1 MSKIYLGPKC
11 ESLDYSQLT
20 PITRVNL
27 VLDND
32 TMYTAGDD
40 TGRTLEVECLWATQ
54 AMCNSILA
62 QVGNKSYTAF
72 TASQA
77 LLDPA
82 AELGDSVTVGGVYGI
97 IGNMNTTLD
106 ALCPSEISAP
116 GGDEIDDEYPYKSA
130 SDRQMQRELAKIRS
144 SITKTAE
151 DITLRVEEVEGDY
164 TELKVTLDGV
174 TITDSTGTTKIK
186 GSSIETSTLYV
197 DAAHIN
203 GTLSA
208 SQINLTGAITWG
220 DLANDAQTKV
230 TTAQTTANNAANA
243 ASTAQSKANS
253 AYNLADSA
261 SDAISAWSYGSTTYI
276 DGTQI
281 MSGTVTATILKG
293 GTVSILTSTGSAA
306 GYMTVSGASTS
317 SYAIDLSSYGAL
329 RLTAGYGAAYIESG
343 YGTYA
348 NFGSGQ
354 ITLGVGNLLPSPD
367 NSYSCGNSTHRWTA
381 VYASSSAIVTSDATQ
396 KHSVNYDLSR
406 YDSLFDAIKPASY
419 EFNAGTSGRTHTGMI
434 AQDVEAALIEC
445 GIDSQEFAAFIKSAC
460 VGEDGQLTGL
470 YEYALRY
477 EEFVALCIWQIQ
489 RLKSRV
495 KALEDPNGYQRAS

>member
-130 SDRQMQRELAKIRS
+130 SDRQTQRELAKIRS
-144 SITKTAE
+144 NITKTAE
-151 DITLRVEEVEGDY
+151 EIALRVEQVEGDY

-174 TITDSTGTTKIK
+174 TISGPDGSTKIK
-186 GSSIETSTLYV
+186 GSSIDTTSIS
-197 DAAHIN
+197 ANAI
-203 GTLSA
+203 SA
-208 SQINLTGAITWG
+208 SQVNLTGAITFG
-220 DLANDAQTKV
+220 DLASNVQDSI
-230 TTAQTTANNAANA
+230 N
-243 ASTAQSKANS
+243 SAQSA
-253 AYNLADSA
+253 AD
-261 SDAISAWSYGSTTYI
+261 DAAEAVSAWTYGGTAYI
-276 DGTQI
+276 DGTMI
-281 MSGTVTATILKG
+281 MIDTVTASKLRG
-293 GTVSILTSTGSAA
+293 GAVQILTNLAQTA
-306 GYMTVSGASTS
+306 GQMTVTGADTST
-317 SYAIDLSSYGAL
+317 YAIELHSNGSL
-329 RLTAGYGAAYIESG
+329 RLSAGAGAAYIESG
-343 YGTYA
+343 YGTWVQAA
-348 NFGSGQ
+348 NGSIAFGNGSIRPNQ
-354 ITLGVGNLLPSPD
+354 SAV
-367 NSYSCGNSTHRWTA
+367 YSCGMYNYLWSE
-381 VYASSSAIVTSDATQ
+381 VYAATSTIVTSDAAQ
-396 KHSVNYDLSR
+396 KHDIAYDLSR
-406 YDSLFDAIKPASY
+406 YDSLFDAIKPATY
-419 EFNAGTSGRTHTGMI
+419 EFNSGRSGRTHTGMI
-434 AQDVEAALIEC
+434 SQDIEAALIEC
-445 GIDSQEFAAFIKSAC
+445 GLDSTDFAGFVKSPRI
-460 VGEDGQLTGL
+460 GEDGQLTGE
-470 YEYALRY
+470 YDYALRY
-477 EEFVALCIWQIQ
+477 EEFIALCIDQIQ
-489 RLKSRV
+489 RLKARV
-495 KALEDPNGYQRAS
+495 KALEEAA